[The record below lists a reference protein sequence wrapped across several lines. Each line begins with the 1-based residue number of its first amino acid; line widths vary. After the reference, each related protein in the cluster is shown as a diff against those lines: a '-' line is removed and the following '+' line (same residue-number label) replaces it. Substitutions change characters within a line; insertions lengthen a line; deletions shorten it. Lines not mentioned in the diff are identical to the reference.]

1 MDVPFEDFFDLFNQF
16 SYEVKVGNYSKMDYS
31 MWKDLRDALHNCS
44 DDVICVNLYS
54 DRIVVE
60 ICGCGGYWQFMLND
74 HSFGDYLYYWLF
86 DHWCKKEYVT
96 DPNGQKFAYTVS
108 KNKSDIKNT
117 ANDVTCES
125 VKEDK
130 VMNFNF
136 DFGPVD
142 TSKVRMS
149 MYGLAIKNKV
159 GAWVSY
165 NTAAGEIMDVD
176 VFNFD
181 GGKFLYKMPV
191 ATKDIAIGDVV
202 IHNGYPMFV
211 VYIPEDGK
219 ALGVVDTFNGERKE
233 VMLPKSPFGFNF
245 ATKVVNFLGNMTAG
259 AATAENPFGNM
270 WMLMAMSGDTKMDDM
285 LPLALMAGGNMD
297 MSNPMLMW
305 ALMGN
310 RTNDPMML
318 AMAMG
323 AFNAAPHVCNC
334 GGHCGEY
341 HE

>member
-1 MDVPFEDFFDLFNQF
+1 MALEVIDMFFEDFYDLFTGF
-16 SYEVKVGNYSKMDYS
+16 SKEVTARRYNKMDYIVWRG
-31 MWKDLRDALHNCS
+31 MRDALNNS
-44 DDVICVNLYS
+44 SADSVSVELWEKSIVISFDELYWKFKPY
-54 DRIVVE
+54 D
-60 ICGCGGYWQFMLND
+60 N
-74 HSFGDYLYYWLF
+74 SFGSYLEQKLFRHNDYVVKDRVIDF
-86 DHWCKKEYVT
+86 GEYSE
-96 DPNGQKFAYTVS
+96 N
-108 KNKSDIKNT
+108 
-117 ANDVTCES
+117 ES

-159 GAWVSY
+159 GSWVSY
-165 NTAAGEIMDVD
+165 NAAAGEIMDVD

-323 AFNAAPHVCNC
+323 AFNGSAATPHVCNC
-334 GGHCGEY
+334 GGHCGEH

>member
-1 MDVPFEDFFDLFNQF
+1 MAFEVANVFFEDFYDLFTGF
-16 SYEVKVGNYSKMDYS
+16 SKEVTARRYNKMDYFAWRG
-31 MWKDLRDALHNCS
+31 MRDALNS
-44 DDVICVNLYS
+44 SSADSVSVEYLEKS
-54 DRIVVE
+54 IVVSIDE
-60 ICGCGGYWQFMLND
+60 LYWKFKPYDN
-74 HSFGDYLYYWLF
+74 SFGSYLEQKLFRHNDYAVKDRVIDF
-86 DHWCKKEYVT
+86 GEYSE
-96 DPNGQKFAYTVS
+96 N
-108 KNKSDIKNT
+108 
-117 ANDVTCES
+117 ES

-159 GAWVSY
+159 GSWVSY
-165 NTAAGEIMDVD
+165 NAAAGEIMDVD

-323 AFNAAPHVCNC
+323 AFNAPAHTCNC

-341 HE
+341 RE